1 LTLRGCAP
9 HALPDRNDAGAESG
23 REQTMDRSYET
34 ARVEDKGDGLLLLT
48 LNRPQVANA
57 MNTQM
62 GRDLL
67 DFFEAVNAD
76 PLAQRCLVMTGAGDK
91 AFCAGG
97 DLKERNAMTDE
108 QWQAQH
114 LLFERMIRAFI
125 GCPVP
130 VLGAVNGAAYA
141 GGCELALCCDFLYA
155 SETARFA
162 LTEVTLGIMP
172 GAGGTQSLPR
182 ALGERRAKEIILT
195 GRPFSAQ
202 EAHDWGLV
210 NRLCPPDKLIDE
222 TLETARRIADNAPI
236 SVRQAKHAIHYGLQM
251 DLASAMMFEIEAYNR
266 MVPTQ
271 DRREGI
277 AAFNERRKPRYVGR

>member
-1 LTLRGCAP
+1 MVATALTGSNR
-9 HALPDRNDAGAESG
+9 R
-23 REQTMDRSYET
+23 MDRSYET
-34 ARVEDKGDGLLLLT
+34 ARVEDKGDGLVLLT

-67 DFFEAVNAD
+67 AFFEAVNAD
-76 PLAQRCLVMTGAGDK
+76 PLAHRCIVVTGAGDK

-97 DLKERNAMTDE
+97 DLKERQGMTDDD
-108 QWQAQH
+108 WQTQH

-125 GCPVP
+125 ACPVP
-130 VLGAVNGAAYA
+130 IVGAINGAAYA

-155 SETARFA
+155 AESARFA

-172 GAGGTQSLPR
+172 GAGGTQNLPR
-182 ALGERRAKEIILT
+182 AIGERRAKEVILT
-195 GRPFSAQ
+195 GRPFSAR
-202 EAHDWGLV
+202 EAHDWGMV
-210 NRLCPPDKLIDE
+210 NRLCASERLIEE

-251 DLASAMMFEIEAYNR
+251 DLGSAMMFEIEAYNR
-266 MVPTQ
+266 MVPTE
-271 DRREGI
+271 DRREGVNS
-277 AAFNERRKPRYVGR
+277 FNEQRKPRFTGR

>member
-1 LTLRGCAP
+1 MN
-9 HALPDRNDAGAESG
+9 H
-23 REQTMDRSYET
+23 SYET
-34 ARVEDKGDGLLLLT
+34 AQVEDKGEGLVLLT

-67 DFFEAVNAD
+67 AFFDAVNAN
-76 PLAQRCLVMTGAGDK
+76 PLAYRCIVVTGAGDK

-97 DLKERNAMTDE
+97 DLKERQGMTDE

-130 VLGAVNGAAYA
+130 VIGAINGAAYA

-155 SETARFA
+155 SESARFA

-172 GAGGTQSLPR
+172 GAGGTQNLPR
-182 ALGERRAKEIILT
+182 AVGERRAKEIVLT
-195 GRPFSAQ
+195 GRPFTASDAY
-202 EAHDWGLV
+202 DWGMV
-210 NRLCPPDKLIDE
+210 NRLCAPEKLLAD
-222 TLETARRIADNAPI
+222 TLETARRISDNAPI
-236 SVRQAKHAIHYGLQM
+236 SVRQAKHSIHYGLQM
-251 DLASAMMFEIEAYNR
+251 DLGSALMFEIEAYNR
-266 MVPTQ
+266 MVSTE

-277 AAFNERRKPRYVGR
+277 NSFNEKRKPRFKGR